1 MVATR
6 RRRRRW
12 GRAEGLVLTA
22 TPALPPLFGADI
34 V

>member
-12 GRAEGLVLTA
+12 RRVEGLVLTA
-22 TPALPPLFGADI
+22 TPAVSPLFGADI